1 MVQGKY
7 GVILYLTERER
18 EREREGERERER
30 ERERE
35 GGERN
40 VFICNST
47 SWITTIQ
54 GAKYKIQDNSNRHI
68 SYIMYKTTSINRATT
83 TRSSHEIA

>member
-1 MVQGKY
+1 MEQPM
-7 GVILYLTERER
+7 ILISVASETERER
-18 EREREGERERER
+18 ERERG
-30 ERERE
+30 
-35 GGERN
+35 

-54 GAKYKIQDNSNRHI
+54 GAKYKIQDNSSRHI
-68 SYIMYKTTSINRATT
+68 SYLMYKTTSINRATT